1 MLLLEIPT
9 MVENSL
15 ACRYLAIT
23 IRNMD
28 QIDPNLRKKISESL
42 NSLDIRVNEATKIY
56 SDFRHEAIV
65 FSRTVRDRMN
75 TIEEQLA
82 KDWKS
87 EAAREVIQKH
97 LDAIKK
103 RIPIFKA
110 ALTKAIKKTYQVTD
124 TAKEAHLVLDD
135 GRTSAIRHDNSLY
148 QRLLRFI
155 SSEEEKIQ
163 IKDQLEEIDE
173 GIIFIKELQNNLEL
187 FDKIIDDHR
196 IKSQEVEVQLEEN
209 INHVEIDKT
218 SLKDLKYSIEDLNMP
233 HPKLPS
239 NMNKNCI
246 SFNIRFSTV
255 AKKLTMIRIWS
266 TKRTVNSLVFV
277 FSDDTTQII
286 GTPNKGHL
294 KDFLWVDGE
303 YITEI
308 SYVIGKYVNGIEI
321 KTNSGRSTG
330 WQGSRSGRKERI
342 VPGVFSNWFSSWRG
356 IYGTFSDGICSIM
369 PLS

>member
-1 MLLLEIPT
+1 
-9 MVENSL
+9 
-15 ACRYLAIT
+15 
-23 IRNMD
+23 MD

-87 EAAREVIQKH
+87 EAAREAIQKH

-187 FDKIIDDHR
+187 FDKIIDDYR

-218 SLKDLKYSIEDLNMP
+218 SLKDLKYI
-233 HPKLPS
+233 
-239 NMNKNCI
+239 
-246 SFNIRFSTV
+246 
-255 AKKLTMIRIWS
+255 
-266 TKRTVNSLVFV
+266 FV
-277 FSDDTTQII
+277 FSDDTTQVI

-330 WQGSRSGRKERI
+330 WQGSRSGLIGFQVGGEYMGLFQMEYA
-342 VPGVFSNWFSSWRG
+342 V
-356 IYGTFSDGICSIM
+356 
-369 PLS
+369 

>member
-1 MLLLEIPT
+1 MQQRLTKSPLDPLVSVTQNVVDEMNELYVPEIPT

-28 QIDPNLRKKISESL
+28 QIDQNLRRKISDSL

-75 TIEEQLA
+75 AIEEQLA
-82 KDWKS
+82 KGGKS
-87 EAAREVIQKH
+87 DAVKEIVQKH
-97 LDAIKK
+97 LDVIRK

-110 ALTKAIKKTYQVTD
+110 ALTKAIKKTYQITD

-148 QRLLRFI
+148 QRILRFI
-155 SSEEEKIQ
+155 SSEEEKIH

-187 FDKIIDDHR
+187 FDKIIDDYR

-233 HPKLPS
+233 HPKLP
-239 NMNKNCI
+239 
-246 SFNIRFSTV
+246 
-255 AKKLTMIRIWS
+255 
-266 TKRTVNSLVFV
+266 
-277 FSDDTTQII
+277 
-286 GTPNKGHL
+286 
-294 KDFLWVDGE
+294 
-303 YITEI
+303 
-308 SYVIGKYVNGIEI
+308 
-321 KTNSGRSTG
+321 
-330 WQGSRSGRKERI
+330 
-342 VPGVFSNWFSSWRG
+342 
-356 IYGTFSDGICSIM
+356 
-369 PLS
+369 